1 MSKYTLDP
9 CPFCGEQ
16 PEINHIE
23 AHSHSFQIDGFKMP
37 DHPGS
42 CVIEC
47 ACGAGLIDS
56 DFNTVATRWN
66 TRAMPLPE
74 VTIIEINT
82 EVLRKENDRLRDA
95 LEKCSH
101 LAVGGLCQMTHGG
114 TRAFCEDIKLHV
126 ADVLKG
132 GAA

>member
-1 MSKYTLDP
+1 MSKHTLDP

-16 PEINHIE
+16 PEINDIE

-82 EVLRKENDRLRDA
+82 EVLRKENEQLQSKIQKIQKLLSDDGYAISFQSLGQYRTA
-95 LEKCSH
+95 L
-101 LAVGGLCQMTHGG
+101 
-114 TRAFCEDIKLHV
+114 IK
-126 ADVLKG
+126 ALKG